1 MEAAELKKN
10 SRVQKV
16 VVTGCLAQRYS
27 TELAG
32 EHYHGCKET
41 IGASLS
47 DNTPTTRILSP
58 ACIAKLHGWRAPSGI
73 DACSFASGT
82 RPLALLFRMQCGK
95 WLQNATCAESLP
107 EADYIVGFQNYGSLP
122 ATLRN
127 ALQPATRRGGDAEAR
142 VQVGAFMR
150 TTSTW
155 LADHTYGH
163 CGVSWT
169 LKCMRLRG
177 SSLYGAGQIP

>member
-82 RPLALLFRMQCGK
+82 RPLALLFAHAMWEMVAKCNMCR
-95 WLQNATCAESLP
+95 ESSGGGLHS
-107 EADYIVGFQNYGSLP
+107 GFP
-122 ATLRN
+122 KLR
-127 ALQPATRRGGDAEAR
+127 QPACNTEECSATGNSQRRR
-142 VQVGAFMR
+142 R
-150 TTSTW
+150 RS
-155 LADHTYGH
+155 
-163 CGVSWT
+163 
-169 LKCMRLRG
+169 K
-177 SSLYGAGQIP
+177 GAGGCIHAHHINLACRSYIWALWCVMDT